1 VDEKK
6 GHLCPECGAP
16 RGADNTPSCTCTQ
29 RASDALRDARTAE
42 AAAAEDFDP
51 LRIRPYVELEGA
63 ADTSDASETPDAPGA
78 RGVPDVTGAP
88 GGPGVR
94 GVPAVEATMA
104 LRPVA
109 PRAPAS
115 VPGTSAED
123 ATVTLPAV
131 DATSALPVPSAPP
144 VTYPGRTDPH
154 VFGAADGLGPAGAD
168 GDGDGEGK
176 PSRRRPRTVLLGV
189 GGAVVSVIAAAG
201 IASGLFAYETPS
213 RDGAPPQ
220 DVRAAVPDTSP
231 SAASTSPSTR
241 TTSAAPTSASPSAS
255 ASRSPSPTPSPS
267 ASASSASP
275 SPSRSAEPTP
285 SPTSTDD
292 GSGAGDG
299 SEADRDNSPVLRR
312 GDRGPEVTELQQ
324 RLRQLYL
331 YNGAIDGSFTTQVE
345 DALRNYQ
352 WSRGVGTDNL
362 GVYDHE
368 TRAKLESETTE
379 P

>member
-1 VDEKK
+1 MDESR
-6 GHLCPECGAP
+6 GHLCPECDAP
-16 RGADNTPSCTCTQ
+16 RGADNTPSCACTQ

-51 LRIRPYVELEGA
+51 LRIRPYVELEEAAGA
-63 ADTSDASETPDAPGA
+63 TDASGTPDAPDAQGMPGGSGMPGA
-78 RGVPDVTGAP
+78 SDTPDIPDVP
-88 GGPGVR
+88 E
-94 GVPAVEATMA
+94 VEATMA
-104 LRPVA
+104 LRPVT
-109 PRAPAS
+109 PDTTAS
-115 VPGTSAED
+115 GTGASAED
-123 ATVTLPAV
+123 ATVILPAV
-131 DATSALPVPSAPP
+131 DAASGLPTPLAHPP
-144 VTYPGRTDPH
+144 GYPGPTDLH
-154 VFGAADGLGPAGAD
+154 LLEAA
-168 GDGDGEGK
+168 DGEGK
-176 PSRRRPRTVLLGV
+176 LSRRRRRTVLLGV
-189 GGAVVSVIAAAG
+189 GSAVVSVVAAAG
-201 IASGLFAYETPS
+201 IASGLLAYETPS

-231 SAASTSPSTR
+231 SSASTSPSTR

-255 ASRSPSPTPSPS
+255 ASPSPSPTSSPSPS
-267 ASASSASP
+267 PSSASP
-275 SPSRSAEPTP
+275 SPSRSAEPTQ

-292 GSGAGDG
+292 ASGSGDE
-299 SEADRDNSPVLRR
+299 SEADRSSSPVLRR
-312 GDRGPEVTELQQ
+312 GDQGPEVTELQQ

-331 YNGAIDGSFTTQVE
+331 YNGAIDGNFTTQVE